1 MCVAAVFQEKGDT
14 LRMSSGWVPA
24 GVEARTQA
32 GLGAH
37 DVVDVVRVEGE
48 VLQLVVLSACR
59 PSAFLAKTVVIAAA
73 RLEADPH
80 TVVTSPC

>member
-14 LRMSSGWVPA
+14 LRMSFGWAPA

-32 GLGAH
+32 GLEAH

-59 PSAFLAKTVVIAAA
+59 PFACLAKTVVTAAA
-73 RLEADPH
+73 RPEADPH
-80 TVVTSPC
+80 TAVTSPC